1 MWFRSRRTFW
11 IVKFHFNEDLR
22 NLMRHTTVK
31 KEILIFL
38 VASYVDQKSSYIWQR
53 GQYLKWAS
61 NNKCFSVTIRN
72 LVTNTIL
79 NHGVVNHSRYS
90 VRMYVCVNMRAW
102 VCVCVCIE
110 NGKYRC
116 EKFELS
122 NFIIINILFSEIWR
136 DIREEWE
143 LISYF

>member
-31 KEILIFL
+31 KRDLDIFGSKL
-38 VASYVDQKSSYIWQR
+38 CWSKSSYIWQR

-61 NNKCFSVTIRN
+61 SNKCFSVTIRN
-72 LVTNTIL
+72 LVTNTL
-79 NHGVVNHSRYS
+79 CMC
-90 VRMYVCVNMRAW
+90 VRMYVCVSMRTW

-122 NFIIINILFSEIWR
+122 NFISIHILFSEIWW

-143 LISYF
+143 LISCF